1 MRARTLIQIVGA
13 DGPKLRELAQRADAA
28 ARGLALDFEL
38 ERVTGAAGIAEFGL
52 VSTPALA
59 VDGLVVVSGR
69 LPTVAELRELLQ
81 PISSS
86 VA

>member
-1 MRARTLIQIVGA
+1 MRAKTRIQIVGA
-13 DGPKLRELAQRADAA
+13 DGVKLRALAERAEIA

-38 ERVTGAAGIAEFGL
+38 ERVVESSRILDFGL
-52 VSTPALA
+52 VATPALA

-69 LPTVAELRELLQ
+69 LPTVTELRDLLR